1 MKNKNITKVVLAVF
15 AGLFSLNSFS
25 QPVSDRAVV
34 PVALTLNQILR
45 LNVVDGGNIEFV
57 FNRID
62 DYETGIANADIY
74 DTQIT
79 VASSTSWQLNM
90 GAEDATFIGVDNP
103 ANTLQLGYVGF
114 QITTGAGLHTFGA
127 ELTDIGGSNAAVIA
141 LPQYPV
147 TVVGSRAAAA
157 GVTTNAGDVLDN
169 ILRFN
174 WEANTPTAGLLSAV
188 DPIIDINQA
197 PDRYV
202 TNVLLDISIEP

>member
-1 MKNKNITKVVLAVF
+1 MKNNCFTKVCLTLM
-15 AGLFSLNSFS
+15 AGMFSVNSYC

-103 ANTLQLGYVGF
+103 ANTLALGYVGF
-114 QITTGAGLHTFGA
+114 QITSDGVHTFGA
-127 ELTDIGGSNAAVIA
+127 ELTDLGTANAAVIA
-141 LPQYPV
+141 LPVYPV
-147 TVVGSRAAAA
+147 TVVGSRAAAT
-157 GVTTNAGDVLDN
+157 GVTTNAGDILDN
-169 ILRFN
+169 ILTIN
-174 WEANTPTAGLLSAV
+174 WEANTATAALLSAV

>member
-1 MKNKNITKVVLAVF
+1 MKNNCATKVCLTLLA
-15 AGLFSLNSFS
+15 GMFSVNSYC

-74 DTQIT
+74 DTRIT

-103 ANTLQLGYVGF
+103 ANTLPLGYVGF
-114 QITTGAGLHTFGA
+114 QITSQGTHTFGA
-127 ELTDIGGSNAAVIA
+127 ELTDLGTANAAVIP
-141 LPQYPV
+141 LPVYPV

-157 GVTTNAGDVLDN
+157 AQSTNAGDILDN
-169 ILRFN
+169 ILTIN
-174 WEANTPTAGLLSAV
+174 WEANTNAAGLLSVV

>member
-1 MKNKNITKVVLAVF
+1 MKNNCFTKVCLTLM
-15 AGLFSLNSFS
+15 AGMFSVNSYC

-103 ANTLQLGYVGF
+103 ANTLALGYVGF
-114 QITTGAGLHTFGA
+114 QITAGGVHQFGA
-127 ELTDIGGSNAAVIA
+127 ELTDLGTAAAAVIA

-147 TVVGSRAAAA
+147 TVVGSRAAAT
-157 GVTTNAGDVLDN
+157 GVTTNAGDILDN
-169 ILRFN
+169 ILTIN
-174 WEANTPTAGLLSAV
+174 WEANTATAGLLSAV

>member
-1 MKNKNITKVVLAVF
+1 MKNNCFTKVCLTLM
-15 AGLFSLNSFS
+15 AGMFSVNSYC

-103 ANTLQLGYVGF
+103 ANTLALGYVGF
-114 QITTGAGLHTFGA
+114 QITSDGVHTFGA
-127 ELTDIGGSNAAVIA
+127 ELTDLGTANAAVIA
-141 LPQYPV
+141 LPVYPV
-147 TVVGSRAAAA
+147 TVVGSRAAAT
-157 GVTTNAGDVLDN
+157 GVTTNAGDILDN
-169 ILRFN
+169 ILTIN
-174 WEANTPTAGLLSAV
+174 WEANTATAGLLSAV